1 MLFRSGD
8 EKEVTFKDHKAPE
21 LTIYKVDS
29 IAGAPVEGARFHVT
43 YTSNGEAA
51 DAPDSYDF
59 GEIVTDANGE
69 IKLHEQ
75 GQRLYP
81 GEFTIEEVEPAPGFQ
96 MKEPTR
102 QTVILHGGESKTV
115 RFENTP
121 LNAIIVEK
129 YDSVTGEALAGATF
143 QLRFLGGTSG
153 TGGTIIGQKVTGQ
166 NGTAI
171 WTGLTAGT
179 YILEEIGRASCR
191 ERV

>member
-1 MLFRSGD
+1 MLFRS
-8 EKEVTFKDHKAPE
+8 
-21 LTIYKVDS
+21 
-29 IAGAPVEGARFHVT
+29 
-43 YTSNGEAA
+43 
-51 DAPDSYDF
+51 
-59 GEIVTDANGE
+59 
-69 IKLHEQ
+69 
-75 GQRLYP
+75 YP

-153 TGGTIIGQKVTGQ
+153 TGGTVIGQKVTGQ

-171 WTGLTAGT
+171 WTGLEPGT
-179 YILEEIGRASCR
+179 YILEELDPADGYSIIQSSETVYLADSGEQSVITVRFENMPDGILLEIGRASCR

>member
-1 MLFRSGD
+1 M
-8 EKEVTFKDHKAPE
+8 
-21 LTIYKVDS
+21 
-29 IAGAPVEGARFHVT
+29 T
-43 YTSNGEAA
+43 YASNGEAA
-51 DAPDSYDF
+51 DAPATIDY

-143 QLRFLGGTSG
+143 QLRFWVVPRAPEEPSSG
-153 TGGTIIGQKVTGQ
+153 RK
-166 NGTAI
+166 
-171 WTGLTAGT
+171 
-179 YILEEIGRASCR
+179 
-191 ERV
+191 